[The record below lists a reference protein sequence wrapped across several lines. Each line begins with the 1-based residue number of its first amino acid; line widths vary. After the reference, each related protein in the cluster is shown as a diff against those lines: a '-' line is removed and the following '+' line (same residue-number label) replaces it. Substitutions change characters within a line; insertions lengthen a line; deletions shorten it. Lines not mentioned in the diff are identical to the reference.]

1 MPFKEQELR
10 LAQELAG
17 LAIWEWSVDSDELFW
32 HPGSVP
38 LFGRP
43 LSEITSRKDISRAL
57 FQEDRE
63 LLQKAFDKIVN
74 EGGEFDLEYRIQ
86 WPNDEVHWIRSR
98 GRRVQHPE
106 RGTLLI
112 GVTQDTTEIKR
123 RENMLQAHA
132 RLLDLAYEPILVR
145 DADDKVTFWNKGAE
159 RLYGYT
165 SEEATG
171 KRSHDLLCTK
181 FPVPLQQIEA
191 QLAGKGHWDGELIH
205 TAKDQRLIHVASR
218 WQRFSQGGI
227 STLETNFDLSQQ
239 KALEVAKVWEEK
251 AKLIGQLSHEINNP
265 LAAATNAAYMLR
277 SGCDQPVQEYISVL
291 EESIQRIAQ
300 FVRKSH
306 ELHEKARAVEY
317 RLMQNVGESLQ

>member
-17 LAIWEWSVDSDELFW
+17 LAIWEWSVETDELHW
-32 HPGSVP
+32 LPGSVP

-43 LSEITSRKDISRAL
+43 LSEITSRKDVPKAL
-57 FQEDRE
+57 FPEDRE
-63 LLQKAFDKIVN
+63 RLQKAFDKAVN
-74 EGGEFDLEYRIQ
+74 QGGDFDVAYRIE
-86 WPNDEVHWIRSR
+86 WPSGEVHWIRSR

-106 RGTLLI
+106 RGALLI
-112 GVTQDTTEIKR
+112 GVTQDTTEVKR
-123 RENMLQAHA
+123 RENMLEAHA

-145 DADDKVTFWNKGAE
+145 DIDDNITFWNKGAE

-165 SEEATG
+165 SEEAMG
-171 KRSHDLLCTK
+171 KRSHDLLGTK
-181 FPVPLQQIEA
+181 FPIPLEEIEA
-191 QLAGKGHWDGELIH
+191 QIAAEGHWDGELIH

-218 WQRFSQGGI
+218 WQRFSHNGI

-239 KALEVAKVWEEK
+239 KALQVAKVWEEK

-277 SGCDQPVQEYISVL
+277 NGCDQPGREYVAVL

-300 FVRKSH
+300 YVRKSH
-306 ELHEKARAVEY
+306 ELHEKARAAEY
-317 RLMQNVGESLQ
+317 RLMQEVGESVQ

>member
-1 MPFKEQELR
+1 MPFKEQELT

-17 LAIWEWSVDSDELFW
+17 LAIWEWHVDSDQLKW

-43 LSEITSRKDISRAL
+43 VSEITTRKDVPKA
-57 FQEDRE
+57 FFEEDRE
-63 LLQKAFDKIVN
+63 RVQKAFERAVN
-74 EGGEFDLEYRIQ
+74 EGGDFDVEYRIQ
-86 WPNDEVHWIRSR
+86 WPNEEVHWVRTR
-98 GRRVQHPE
+98 GRRVQHPD
-106 RGTLLI
+106 RGILLI

-123 RENMLQAHA
+123 RENRLEAHA

-145 DADDKVTFWNKGAE
+145 DGNDKITFWNKGAE

-165 SEEATG
+165 CEEAIG

-181 FPVPLQQIEA
+181 FPVPPEQIEA
-191 QLAGKGHWDGELIH
+191 QLAGKSHWEGELIH
-205 TAKDQRLIHVASR
+205 TAKEQRLIHVASR
-218 WQRFSQGGI
+218 WQRFTDGGI
-227 STLETNFDLSQQ
+227 SILETNFDLSQQ

-277 SGCDQPVQEYISVL
+277 SGCEEPVQEYVEIL
-291 EESIQRIAQ
+291 EESIKRIAQ
-300 FVRKSH
+300 FIRKSH
-306 ELHEKARAVEY
+306 ELHDKAKADEQQ
-317 RLMQNVGESLQ
+317 LLQEVLERIQ